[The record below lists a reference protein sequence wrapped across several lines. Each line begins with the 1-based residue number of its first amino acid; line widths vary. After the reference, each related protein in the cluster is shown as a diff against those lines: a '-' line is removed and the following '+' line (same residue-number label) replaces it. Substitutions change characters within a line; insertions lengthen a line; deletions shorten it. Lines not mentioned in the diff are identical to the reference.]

1 MAGNDVLSLLGGTKV
16 KVRTKEIDLENVF
29 HVEEADLSKEFMQQ
43 ASMYAYFAT
52 AQADAEYQANMAELD
67 KEQEEAAA
75 DSEFRIQL
83 EMTGKKYTE
92 AVVKGLIVRDD
103 VVFEKTKKL
112 NDARYQQKLLKA
124 ICSALEM
131 RAQML
136 QSLGSH
142 LRHEYEQIGL
152 TTKEN
157 QFRSELESVRKI
169 ADKRK

>member
-1 MAGNDVLSLLGGTKV
+1 MAGSDVLEVLKGTMVKV
-16 KVRTKEIDLENVF
+16 KGKAIDLENVF

-52 AQADAEYQANMAELD
+52 AQADAEYNANMAELNKD
-67 KEQEEAAA
+67 QEEAAA
-75 DSEFRIQL
+75 DSEFRAQL
-83 EMTGKKYTE
+83 DMTGKKYTE
-92 AVVKGLIVRDD
+92 AVIRGLVVRDEA
-103 VVFEKTKKL
+103 VSKSVRNL
-112 NDARYQQKLLKA
+112 NSARYQQKLLKA

-142 LRHEYEQIGL
+142 LRHEYEQTGL
-152 TTKEN
+152 NTREN
-157 QFRSELESVRKI
+157 QLRLEVESVRKI